1 MAVPEDDRPVV
12 LAREQALVV
21 FARLD
26 VEALVVRERRAM
38 DVEDAV
44 DLSLRRQV
52 VEPLLFP
59 RRQLVLEAFVSLHHF
74 GPIPRRFEQPPLTV
88 AADPGRV
95 RQSAQALE
103 RLVRPGAPDAVVA
116 T

>member
-21 FARLD
+21 LARLD

-52 VEPLLFP
+52 EKPLLFL
-59 RRQLVLEAFVSLHHF
+59 RRQLVLEVVVSLPHLRA
-74 GPIPRRFEQPPLTV
+74 ILRRFEQPPLAV

-95 RQSAQALE
+95 RQS
-103 RLVRPGAPDAVVA
+103 